1 MILQR
6 LYAWYILIGMT
17 LQEIYDIAVDMG
29 IKSDPRGEAKVKKL
43 LARFKKDYEAL
54 PEKKKKYYDLES
66 WNNPYSDSRILFGD
80 SKTPVKKVL
89 AGIDAEEAEVLLM
102 DRLNEKGGGYN
113 VLISH
118 HPSGHALA
126 SLDEVMDVQVDM
138 FADAGVPVN
147 VADALFGE
155 RKSMVRRRFG
165 PLNHSRAVDAAR
177 LLEVPLLALHT
188 IWDNL
193 GNKFMTD
200 FVNGKEYDTVG
211 EVLERINEIPEFIE
225 AIKGKAGPSIV
236 AGSPNSRAGRVVV
249 GFTGGTNPSK
259 ELYIEMAKAGVG
271 TIVEM
276 HVPEDA
282 LKEMKKLYINVIDCG
297 HMAADSI
304 GANLYLDALEKK
316 GIETVACSGLI
327 RVRRK
332 G

>member
-1 MILQR
+1 
-6 LYAWYILIGMT
+6 MT
-17 LQEIYDIAVDMG
+17 LQEIYEIAIDMG

-43 LARFKKDYEAL
+43 LARFKKDYEVL
-54 PEKKKKYYDLES
+54 SEKKKKYYDLES

-80 SKTPVKKVL
+80 PKTPVKKVL

-200 FVNGKEYDTVG
+200 FVNGKEYVTVG

-282 LKEMKKLYINVIDCG
+282 LKEMKKLHINVIDCG

-304 GANLYLDALEKK
+304 GANLYLDALEKR